1 MAKVTVDFTNV
12 KERGDFNPKH
22 IPEGEY
28 RAKITKAEVGESKS
42 GNSQLV
48 LSVTL
53 DEHRS
58 ATYPYYCGL
67 VENQLWKLRNVLLAA
82 GMPAPKKRVTLDPQK
97 LVGKTIAV
105 EMVDDEYEGRMK
117 SVINSVFSPDDLTDE
132 DLPDDD
138 DEDTSVDDDEDDE
151 EDEPEP
157 PKKAKKA
164 KAKPRKKAPVE
175 DDDDEDDEIDLDE
188 I

>member
-28 RAKITKAEVGESKS
+28 KAKITKAEMGESKS
-42 GNSQLV
+42 GNQQLV
-48 LSVTL
+48 LSIVL
-53 DEHRS
+53 DEYRS

-67 VENQLWKLRNVLLAA
+67 VENQLWKLRNILLAA
-82 GMPAPKKRVTLDPQK
+82 GLQAPKKRVTLDPQK
-97 LVGKTIAV
+97 LVGKAIAV
-105 EMVDDEYEGRMK
+105 DMVDDEYDGRMK
-117 SVINSVFSPDDLTDE
+117 SVINSVFSPDDLTD
-132 DLPDDD
+132 DGLPDDD
-138 DEDTSVDDDEDDE
+138 DEDTSVDDEDDE
-151 EDEPEP
+151 EEDDEPEP
-157 PKKAKKA
+157 PKKKAKA

-175 DDDDEDDEIDLDE
+175 DDEDDDEIDLDE